1 VTRQRKGKGTSRVS
15 ASAVALMGV
24 ALTLSACSSGH
35 KAVAASSTTTTTSST
50 STTSPSSTTTTVA
63 ATTTTTAKS
72 GPGRCRSADLAA
84 ELVPRSYGVALGNE
98 EFRVQLSNTST
109 TTCTLFGYPGL
120 QLLSA
125 KGKPIS
131 TEVHR
136 GSSYLVRP
144 ETPET
149 VTLRPGQV
157 ASFVVSFEDQTGFPN
172 TTCPVAPTM
181 EVTPPNDYHSLEIH
195 GSFSSYGPCGR
206 YVVSP
211 VYAGSGPQPGS

>member
-1 VTRQRKGKGTSRVS
+1 MARRNERGRGRYAVP
-15 ASAVALMGV
+15 VALAGV
-24 ALTLSACSSGH
+24 ALALTACSSGH
-35 KAVAASSTTTTTSST
+35 KAAARSTTTTTA
-50 STTSPSSTTTTVA
+50 STTTTTTVA
-63 ATTTTTAKS
+63 STTTTTVASTTTTTAKS

-84 ELVPRSYGVALGNE
+84 ELVPRSYRVALGHE

-120 QLLSA
+120 QLRSSTGNAL
-125 KGKPIS
+125 P
-131 TEVHR
+131 TEVKR

-144 ETPET
+144 ETPEP
-149 VTLRPGQV
+149 VTLKPGQT
-157 ASFVVSFEDQTGFPN
+157 ASFVVGFEDQTGFPGQS
-172 TTCPVAPTM
+172 CPVALVM
-181 EVTPPNDYHSLEIH
+181 DVTPPNDYHSLEIH